1 MSQQIEDK
9 SLTTNKD
16 TKSLFFLQD
25 LSFLYENATK
35 QLTTIVCPDNIAT
48 SKYGKKCYKLLVF
61 AKRQSREREGEKEEA
76 RETQRS
82 MPSNKNVEVLG
93 ITKLYT

>member
-1 MSQQIEDK
+1 M
-9 SLTTNKD
+9 
-16 TKSLFFLQD
+16 
-25 LSFLYENATK
+25 YENATK

-61 AKRQSREREGEKEEA
+61 AKRQSRERKWREGG
-76 RETQRS
+76 QRS
-82 MPSNKNVEVLG
+82 IEQYTFEQKCRSIG